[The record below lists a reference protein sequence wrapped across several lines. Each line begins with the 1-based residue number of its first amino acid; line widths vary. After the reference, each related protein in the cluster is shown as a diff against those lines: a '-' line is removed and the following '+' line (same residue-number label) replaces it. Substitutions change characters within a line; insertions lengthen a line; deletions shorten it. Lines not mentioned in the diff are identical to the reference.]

1 MSALVSYEP
10 SVHECADLFTRVSTN
25 GKAAPEEYVS
35 TFTMPRVSD
44 SREKN
49 NESLAELQSSNRA
62 QCFLFKF
69 FKKHEENPGKFHMG
83 FIQLG
88 CDTSVFAGSDATAI
102 SLSSIFYHLL
112 QNPKVVEKLRE
123 ELAHAEENGS
133 LSERPTFKEAQDLEY
148 LQAIIKEA
156 SRLHPA
162 TGLPLERLVPEGGTT
177 IAGQF
182 FPAGTTV
189 GVNTWVEHR
198 DPRTWGP
205 DAEQFRPE
213 RWLISDESPL
223 AMMNRHWIP
232 LGAGSRLHIGKNI
245 LLLEV
250 IKLAP
255 RITRDFDWELHGHN
269 KTHNF
274 WFVKP
279 ERLDFTVSSRNI
291 RVVL

>member
-1 MSALVSYEP
+1 
-10 SVHECADLFTRVSTN
+10 
-25 GKAAPEEYVS
+25 
-35 TFTMPRVSD
+35 
-44 SREKN
+44 
-49 NESLAELQSSNRA
+49 
-62 QCFLFKF
+62 
-69 FKKHEENPGKFHMG
+69 MG

-88 CDTSVFAGSDATAI
+88 CDTNVFAGSDATAI
-102 SLSSIFYHLL
+102 SLSSIFCHLL
-112 QNPKVVEKLRE
+112 QNPKLLGKLRE

-133 LSERPTFKEAQDLEY
+133 LSEQPTFKEAQDLEY

-162 TGLPLERLVPEGGTT
+162 TGLPLERLVPEGGAT

-213 RWLISDESPL
+213 RWLISDESPH

-232 LGAGSRLHIGKNI
+232 
-245 LLLEV
+245 V
-250 IKLAP
+250 IQAICPGFMSVL
-255 RITRDFDWELHGHN
+255 W
-269 KTHNF
+269 
-274 WFVKP
+274 
-279 ERLDFTVSSRNI
+279 SSKC
-291 RVVL
+291 